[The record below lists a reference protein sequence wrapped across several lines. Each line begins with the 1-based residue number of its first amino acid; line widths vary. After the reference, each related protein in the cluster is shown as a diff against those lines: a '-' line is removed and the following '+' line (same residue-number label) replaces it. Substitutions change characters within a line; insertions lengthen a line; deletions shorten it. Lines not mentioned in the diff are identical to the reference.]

1 MKIKTS
7 KFFTALLLVFA
18 LALSGIAAP
27 DSGMSTFCHESTQDS
42 EEKVSEVWMGVYM
55 KGIKVGYSHTQEIN
69 FLKQGESFKKNISES
84 WMKIS
89 RLGGNPMEIK
99 SLQEDTYD
107 AQGRPVQTIFRTK
120 ISENEIVIKAEMT
133 PEKIVFS
140 SMGSVVKELPYEGKF
155 YFGIPYEELTG
166 ENGLIPGKKLRY
178 DIVDL
183 FTYSFSSSV
192 TEVIGQEEI
201 LILGKKM
208 SLWHIRSELES
219 VIPVIMDDWVD
230 ENGEVWKS
238 DSQASFLTT
247 TSIRMSK
254 DKALEV
260 SDQNFDIAFSTV
272 IKSNVIFDDPQLIQ
286 GVTFKVSGTPVDI
299 INEIPQTKGVQE
311 IKESEGDAVIIQTT
325 SLVFKEKDA
334 LSLPIE
340 DKKFHDHL
348 KSTSFCQS
356 DDEEIKRTAREI
368 VGEEMNSWR
377 AAKKIAE
384 WLEKKMTPNYDV
396 GFASASETLRRKE
409 GDCSEYTVLAV
420 ALFRAAGIPS
430 RAVVGVM
437 YAQGIFAYHMWPEVY
452 VGRWVGLDTKWLA
465 VDPESGEYYVDAT
478 HIKLGYSNLDANI
491 FKEMA
496 QAISEVIGKLKLEI
510 LDYFQVEK

>member
-1 MKIKTS
+1 
-7 KFFTALLLVFA
+7 VFV

-27 DSGMSTFCHESTQDS
+27 DSGMSTSCYKSTQDT

-55 KGIKVGYSHTQEIN
+55 KGIKVGYSHAQETN
-69 FLKQGESFKKNISES
+69 FFKQGESFKKNISES
-84 WMKIS
+84 WMKVS

-107 AQGRPVQTIFRTK
+107 GQGLPVQTIFRTK
-120 ISENEIVIKAEMT
+120 ISENEIVIQAEIS
-133 PEKIVFS
+133 PEKIVFR
-140 SMGSVVKELPYEGKF
+140 SMGNIVKELPYEGKF
-155 YFGIPYEELTG
+155 YFGIPYDELAVD
-166 ENGLIPGKKLRY
+166 EGLIPGKKLHY

-183 FTYSFSSSV
+183 FTYSFSSCVS
-192 TEVIGQEEI
+192 EVIGKEEL

-208 SLWHIRSELES
+208 SLWHIRTELES

-230 ENGEVWKS
+230 ENGEIWKS
-238 DSQASFLTT
+238 DSQASFMAT

-254 DKALEV
+254 EKALEI

-272 IKSNVIFDDPQLIQ
+272 IKSNVIFSDPQLIQ
-286 GVTFKVSGTPVDI
+286 GIKFKVSGASVDI
-299 INEIPQTKGVQE
+299 INGIPQTRGVQE
-311 IKESEGDAVIIQTT
+311 IKESEKDTVILQTT
-325 SLVFKEKDA
+325 SLIFKEKDA

-340 DKKFHDHL
+340 DKKYQDYL
-348 KSTSFCQS
+348 KPTAFCQS
-356 DDEEIKRTAREI
+356 DDEEIKRIAQEI
-368 VGEEMNSWR
+368 VGEEMNSWH

-384 WLEKKMTPNYDV
+384 WLEKEMTPNYDV
-396 GFASASETLRRKE
+396 GFASASETMRRKE

-420 ALFRAAGIPS
+420 ALFRAVGIPS

-496 QAISEVIGKLKLEI
+496 QAISEIIGKLKLEI
-510 LDYFQVEK
+510 LDYFQAEK